1 MCTPVE
7 YTWKGRNVFNRFFGQ
22 KAKEEPQAQPEE
34 IQKQGQE
41 APGTQKGFNPFKK
54 SLGRTRQFFARFA
67 DPDIDIDYAEPEVER
82 RDQPDGGTIVQESD
96 VNAPATGGSAPGL
109 TPVTPPPALQAPPV
123 QPPPQPVRQTPPPI
137 QQAPPARPVP
147 QPARQAPPPVRHV
160 PITADTWDDLEEGLL
175 MADVGPSTS
184 TWLMDRLRERAE
196 EERMQSEQQVHRA
209 LREELVYLLGKAS
222 PLRFA
227 KQSPLTV
234 ILVIGV
240 NGSGKTTSI
249 GKMARILSD
258 AGHKV
263 MLAAADTF
271 RAAAIDQLKVWGER
285 ANVPVISQ
293 APGSDPGA
301 VVYDAI
307 QAATSHN
314 YDVLIVDT
322 AGRLQTKFNL
332 MEELKKINKIIQKL
346 LPEGP
351 QELLIVMDATTG
363 QNALLQARKFAEDIG
378 LTGVI
383 ITKLDS
389 TAKGGFAFAVA
400 DDLGVPI
407 KFVGTGE
414 KIEDLTPFDP
424 QSFVDALFARD

>member
-1 MCTPVE
+1 M
-7 YTWKGRNVFNRFFGQ
+7 FNRFFGQ
-22 KAKEEPQAQPEE
+22 KPKEEPKTAPQPEAPQE
-34 IQKQGQE
+34 QVEE
-41 APGTQKGFNPFKK
+41 APAAEQGFNPFKK
-54 SLGRTRQFFARFA
+54 SLSRTRQFFSRFV
-67 DPDIDIDYAEPEVER
+67 EPESVDTGYSHEPGV
-82 RDQPDGGTIVQESD
+82 DTGYYTDAG
-96 VNAPATGGSAPGL
+96 APSGAAP
-109 TPVTPPPALQAPPV
+109 VAP
-123 QPPPQPVRQTPPPI
+123 TPPPI
-137 QQAPPARPVP
+137 RPAPAPAKVT
-147 QPARQAPPPVRHV
+147 
-160 PITADTWDDLEEGLL
+160 PITAEMWDELEEALL
-175 MADVGPSTS
+175 LADVGPGTS
-184 TWLMDRLRERAE
+184 MWLMDRLRERADE
-196 EERMQSEQQVHRA
+196 EGMRTTQQVQRA
-209 LREELVYLLGKAS
+209 LQEEMTGLLGKAS

-249 GKMARILSD
+249 GKMARRLTD
-258 AGHKV
+258 EGHKV
-263 MLAAADTF
+263 ILAAADTF

-285 ANVPVISQ
+285 VGVPVISQ
-293 APGSDPGA
+293 GPGSDPGA

-307 QAATSHN
+307 QAATTRGS
-314 YDVLIVDT
+314 DLLIVDT
-322 AGRLQTKFNL
+322 AGRLHTKYNL
-332 MEELKKINKIIQKL
+332 MEELKKINKVITKL

-351 QELLIVMDATTG
+351 QELLMVIDATTG

-414 KIEDLTPFDP
+414 KIEDLAPFDP
-424 QSFVDALFARD
+424 QSFVAALFAQD

>member
-1 MCTPVE
+1 MHG
-7 YTWKGRNVFNRFFGQ
+7 KGVRINVLNRFFGQ
-22 KAKEEPQAQPEE
+22 KAKEEARTTPPPENAQEQAA
-34 IQKQGQE
+34 E
-41 APGTQKGFNPFKK
+41 APVAEQGFNPFKK
-54 SLGRTRQFFARFA
+54 SLSRTRQFFTRFNGPDENALVETGSEAASVPSAR
-67 DPDIDIDYAEPEVER
+67 ITEPVK
-82 RDQPDGGTIVQESD
+82 
-96 VNAPATGGSAPGL
+96 
-109 TPVTPPPALQAPPV
+109 
-123 QPPPQPVRQTPPPI
+123 PI
-137 QQAPPARPVP
+137 
-147 QPARQAPPPVRHV
+147 
-160 PITADTWDDLEEGLL
+160 PITDETWDELEEALL
-175 MADVGPSTS
+175 LADVGPHTS
-184 TWLMDRLRERAE
+184 DWLMTRLRERVAE
-196 EERMQSEQQVHRA
+196 EQMRTMQQVQKA
-209 LREELVYLLGKAS
+209 LREEMATLLQAA

-249 GKMARILSD
+249 GKMARRLTD
-258 AGHKV
+258 EGHRV
-263 MLAAADTF
+263 ILAAADTF

-285 ANVPVISQ
+285 VGVPVISQ
-293 APGSDPGA
+293 GPGSDPGA

-307 QAATSHN
+307 QAANTRDC
-314 YDVLIVDT
+314 DVLIVDT
-322 AGRLQTKFNL
+322 AGRLHTKYNL
-332 MEELKKINKIIQKL
+332 MEELKKINKVVEKL
-346 LPEGP
+346 LPEGR
-351 QELLIVMDATTG
+351 QELLMVIDATTG

-424 QSFVDALFARD
+424 QDFVAALFAQD